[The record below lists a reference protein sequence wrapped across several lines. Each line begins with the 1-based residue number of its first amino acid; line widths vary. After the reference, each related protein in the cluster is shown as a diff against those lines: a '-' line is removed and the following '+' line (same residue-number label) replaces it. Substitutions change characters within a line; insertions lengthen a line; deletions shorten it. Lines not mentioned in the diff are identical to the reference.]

1 MSEISAK
8 QPDMLHLFT
17 TYEVIMI
24 IISRA
29 YYQRYGSKTNF
40 HRKNA
45 TGREPRPIGQIV
57 SSRRFENSPKTVK
70 VK

>member
-29 YYQRYGSKTNF
+29 YYQRYGSKKIF
-40 HRKNA
+40 IGKMHRVGSLDQLGK
-45 TGREPRPIGQIV
+45 
-57 SSRRFENSPKTVK
+57 SSVHGDLKTVLK

>member
-40 HRKNA
+40 HRKMHRL
-45 TGREPRPIGQIV
+45 GSLDQLGK
-57 SSRRFENSPKTVK
+57 SSVHGDLKTVLK
-70 VK
+70 Q